1 MPSNTFYNMIRE
13 GVISLLSLR
22 QAVLKR
28 VEDKNESE
36 IHEIIQGSVGH
47 DEKALPGLGVLF
59 EIIWKHSS
67 KETQDQLVDTLSE
80 ELVGKGSSS

>member
-1 MPSNTFYNMIRE
+1 M
-13 GVISLLSLR
+13 LSLR